1 MSSNFVVAL
10 YNPNA
15 RLVGAFEDWDFVEE
29 VMDSDPN
36 LKAVVVPDTTI
47 EQLLEVD
54 YRTQEW
60 ELWTESL
67 SD

>member
-1 MSSNFVVAL
+1 LSSDFVVAL
-10 YNPNA
+10 YNPNS
-15 RLVGAFEDWDFVEE
+15 RLVGAFQDWAFVEE
-29 VMDSDPN
+29 VLDSDPE
-36 LKAVVVPDTTI
+36 LKSVVIYDTTI